1 MPRKAELLNSL
12 SRGRVRTSWNKYN
25 LYNLYK
31 KSRVNFAGQNLYQ
44 QKWTAKQETRAYHGE
59 HLTES
64 RFQSDFSS
72 KLESVAHLDAS
83 LRGENNVTTPLP
95 LQTYAVLEKRLDFA
109 LFRAMFASSIRQARQ
124 FILQGAVTVNGIN
137 IKQPGFALQAGD
149 IFHVEP
155 EKVLS
160 ALGSA
165 KPSVKEAV
173 KVDSTQIAKW
183 NQFVKRAIKNPKKVW
198 EDKQANKSSEVS
210 LSVEDKIK
218 TYNKGLESK
227 MLAEQKAFTREEAL
241 RQTIKIGSAVEAPT
255 LENFQAKFSPECAET
270 SFKLFQKL
278 ATLPEFTT
286 LQALKDEDL
295 SKVLSKDP
303 SRSETT
309 QKSYTEVKHLTTSL
323 QNTHHKALKSQAD
336 LAKLDSSAKT
346 IPYDPKWTN
355 VLSFH
360 NKLDKAA
367 VLEDEKAAKVDLP
380 WQKGLFGRADPN
392 KTYFTPWKVRPF
404 IAPFAI
410 LPAHIEVS
418 FETCHAVYMRDP
430 VALPGKSEVI
440 SPFGLDVQ
448 ERAYMWYTR
457 RVKNGK

>member
-1 MPRKAELLNSL
+1 MPRKAQLLNSL
-12 SRGRVRTSWNKYN
+12 SRGRVRASWNKYN

-31 KSRVNFAGQNLYQ
+31 KSRVNFTGQNLYQ

-137 IKQPGFALQAGD
+137 IKQPGFTLQAGD
-149 IFHVEP
+149 IFHVAP

-183 NQFVKRAIKNPKKVW
+183 NKFVKNAIKNPQTVW
-198 EDKQANKSSEVS
+198 EAKQSSKSGEGSIS
-210 LSVEDKIK
+210 QEDKIK
-218 TYNKGLESK
+218 AYNKGLQAK
-227 MLAEQKAFTREEAL
+227 MLAEQKAFTRQEAL
-241 RQTIKIGSAVEAPT
+241 KQTIQLGSSVEIPT
-255 LENFQAKFSPECAET
+255 LETFQAKFTPECAEI
-270 SFKLFQKL
+270 SYKLFQKL
-278 ATLPEFTT
+278 SILPEFAT
-286 LQALKDEDL
+286 LQTLKAEDL
-295 SKVLSKDP
+295 SKVLTKDA
-303 SRSETT
+303 SLSGAQQKQYSELK
-309 QKSYTEVKHLTTSL
+309 QLASSLT
-323 QNTHHKALKSQAD
+323 NTHQQALKTQAD
-336 LAKLDSSAKT
+336 SNMLDSSAKT

-355 VLSFH
+355 TLSFH
-360 NKLDKAA
+360 DKLDKAA
-367 VLEDEKAAKVDLP
+367 VLEDEKSAKVDLP
-380 WQKGLFGRADPN
+380 WQKGLYGRADPT

-410 LPAHIEVS
+410 LPAHIEIS